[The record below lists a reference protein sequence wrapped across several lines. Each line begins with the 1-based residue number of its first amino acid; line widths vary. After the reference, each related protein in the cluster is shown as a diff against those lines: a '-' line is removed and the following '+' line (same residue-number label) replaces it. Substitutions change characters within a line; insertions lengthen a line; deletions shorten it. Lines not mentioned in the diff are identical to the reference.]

1 MPELLN
7 ENASTPLRPSIF
19 KVINNK
25 YKKICLEFLIDC
37 INILK
42 SNSFFS

>member
-25 YKKICLEFLIDC
+25 YKKIYLEFLIDC

-42 SNSFFS
+42 SNSCFS